1 MTETSEAIQIE
12 TRVFF
17 DKYFYKFESI
27 AGRNHEEL
35 FPENIDNYVLTGS
48 DDYPA
53 KIVEADKVVYSVG
66 KAISE
71 CEDAKRKPYRTI
83 LVKCYLK
90 QMMNREIADDL
101 KYSSSR
107 YSELKANALM
117 EFTDRFN
124 CWLTKQDNNNP
135 AFQLIYRKTK
145 KQATAGNTKASST
158 NRPAKKAKPTA
169 EPRSQRKQFL
179 FTKETSVNMK
189 ALALSKGI
197 SVNEMV
203 NEVMEN
209 YIKRQFTQHPEYK
222 TVASTLLKVEN

>member
-1 MTETSEAIQIE
+1 MKS
-12 TRVFF
+12 
-17 DKYFYKFESI
+17 
-27 AGRNHEEL
+27 
-35 FPENIDNYVLTGS
+35 
-48 DDYPA
+48 
-53 KIVEADKVVYSVG
+53 
-66 KAISE
+66 
-71 CEDAKRKPYRTI
+71 
-83 LVKCYLK
+83 
-90 QMMNREIADDL
+90 
-101 KYSSSR
+101 
-107 YSELKANALM
+107 
-117 EFTDRFN
+117 
-124 CWLTKQDNNNP
+124 KQDKFKNP
-135 AFQLIYRKTK
+135 DLESMFATSNSAKPVAK

>member
-1 MTETSEAIQIE
+1 MYNDWLHIFCAVEQGETMTETSEAIQIE

-107 YSELKANALM
+107 YSELKGDALM

-124 CWLTKQDNNNP
+124 CWLTRQDNNNP

-145 KQATAGNTKASST
+145 KQERDAINSHIGHAL
-158 NRPAKKAKPTA
+158 KKNWNMTQEK
-169 EPRSQRKQFL
+169 SLVLLLGSFL
-179 FTKETSVNMK
+179 W
-189 ALALSKGI
+189 
-197 SVNEMV
+197 
-203 NEVMEN
+203 
-209 YIKRQFTQHPEYK
+209 
-222 TVASTLLKVEN
+222 